1 MIYRFCDTQKRNF
14 EARRLNQAD
23 MPGFASNLFDSRS
36 GRRQLLRRRAAACM
50 IEK

>member
-1 MIYRFCDTQKRNF
+1 
-14 EARRLNQAD
+14 

-36 GRRQLLRRRAAACM
+36 QRRQLLRRRAAGGM